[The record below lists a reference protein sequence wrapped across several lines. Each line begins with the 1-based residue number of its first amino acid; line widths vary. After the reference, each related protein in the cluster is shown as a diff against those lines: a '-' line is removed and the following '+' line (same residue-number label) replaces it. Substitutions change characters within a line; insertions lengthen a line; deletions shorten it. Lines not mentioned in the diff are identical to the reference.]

1 VRLVANKLFTEE
13 EYLAEPIERFARD
26 ALFAFIDAQ
35 QQQQPIDV
43 EKKEPS
49 AADEAASDA
58 AAGAGKEQ
66 EREIALYFALCMK
79 KVCHPPPP
87 PLTHPPPP
95 APSENTR
102 ACRVVSC
109 VSCVQ
114 PELLDGML
122 EAYTRAGVAVKKA
135 IHRQAPHVVH
145 AIGMGHPYV
154 RRMTQTFP
162 RGAET
167 FVLQALHL
175 LTDHNAVPTPELTEA
190 ARRTH
195 DARFLIPVLAG
206 LGKDDTIASLPRLIN
221 LPPAIVKNVIH
232 RLLNNKVHRTRTR
245 TRTTRTAH
253 ARVGATHSSRG

>member
-1 VRLVANKLFTEE
+1 
-13 EYLAEPIERFARD
+13 
-26 ALFAFIDAQ
+26 
-35 QQQQPIDV
+35 
-43 EKKEPS
+43 
-49 AADEAASDA
+49 
-58 AAGAGKEQ
+58 
-66 EREIALYFALCMK
+66 
-79 KVCHPPPP
+79 
-87 PLTHPPPP
+87 
-95 APSENTR
+95 
-102 ACRVVSC
+102 
-109 VSCVQ
+109 
-114 PELLDGML
+114 ML

-135 IHRQAPHVVH
+135 IHRQAPQVVH

-175 LTDHNAVPTPELTEA
+175 LTDHNAVPTPELTEAAREA

-232 RLLNNKVHRTRTR
+232 RLLNNKVHRTRT
-245 TRTTRTAH
+245 TRTAH
-253 ARVGATHSSRG
+253 ALARHDTRG